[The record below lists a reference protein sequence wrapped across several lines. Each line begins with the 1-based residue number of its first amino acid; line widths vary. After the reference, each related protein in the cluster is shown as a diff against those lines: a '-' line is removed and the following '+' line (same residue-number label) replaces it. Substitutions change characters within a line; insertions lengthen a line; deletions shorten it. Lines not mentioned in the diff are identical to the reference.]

1 MFQKY
6 KILIGG
12 SSLKGAANVGCALAG
27 AVTWTGAVEVLT
39 PDGQPTGVF
48 GATLTFNDGYTGPL
62 LWCTNTT
69 DYSIAKF
76 TGEDINPGISENMDV
91 KVSTRAAQA
100 TADAIA
106 AQQTVDGV
114 KLGPNAFDLLYF
126 DGLAFAEGWKEVVA
140 ACCGTIR
147 FDPATRAGTVSSPT
161 NPNVIKQ
168 SFTTDDGFTTR
179 VNVALTPNA

>member
-6 KILIGG
+6 KSLIAG
-12 SSLKGAANVGCALAG
+12 SAWKGALQVGYALTGAG
-27 AVTWTGAVEVLT
+27 AWTPAVEELT

-48 GATLTFNDGYTGPL
+48 GATITFSDGYIGRL
-62 LWCTNTT
+62 LWCTDTT
-69 DYSIAKF
+69 NYAVAEFSN
-76 TGEDINPGISENMDV
+76 EDINPGISENMDA

-106 AQQTVDGV
+106 AQQTVGGV
-114 KLGPNAFDLLYF
+114 KLGPNAFDLLNF
-126 DGLAFAEGWKEVVA
+126 DGLPFAEGWKEVVA

-147 FDPATRAGTVSSPT
+147 FDPATRAGVVSSPT

-168 SFTTDDGFTTR
+168 SFTTDEGFTTR
-179 VNVALTPNA
+179 VNVVLTPNA